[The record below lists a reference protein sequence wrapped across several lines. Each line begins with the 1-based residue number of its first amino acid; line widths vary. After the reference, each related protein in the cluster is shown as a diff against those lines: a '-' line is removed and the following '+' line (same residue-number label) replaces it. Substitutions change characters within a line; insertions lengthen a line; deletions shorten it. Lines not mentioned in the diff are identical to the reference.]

1 MPATLARQDYLDVMA
16 KKDTSAEEAGA
27 HFDRM
32 ASFRAKFAP
41 GGEALLGCVDVGQTA
56 YW

>member
-1 MPATLARQDYLDVMA
+1 MPVTLARQDYLDVMA

-32 ASFRAKFAP
+32 ASFRAK
-41 GGEALLGCVDVGQTA
+41 LGLTLTLTLTLTPNPNPNP
-56 YW
+56 